1 MKIRHTPRV
10 DTDLYV
16 AWNAQSCRSV
26 AAGGMADENPQNA
39 SSCLLWRQTER
50 LAGALAQRIIP
61 VLDDTSSVLEML
73 ERMIE
78 YESYRS
84 TELYVL
90 FAKEAEHEGF
100 TEIAD
105 LFSQAAEISGKRVQ
119 ALQRWKGAIQNET
132 I

>member
-1 MKIRHTPRV
+1 MKIRHTLRV

-26 AAGGMADENPQNA
+26 AADRMADENPQNA
-39 SSCLLWRQTER
+39 FSCQLWRETGH
-50 LAGALAQRIIP
+50 LAEALAQRIIP

>member
-1 MKIRHTPRV
+1 MKIRHTLRV
-10 DTDLYV
+10 DTDLYI

-84 TELYVL
+84 TELYVW